1 MADKAVSKG
10 RVRSEKTAFF
20 RFLSFLVLPFMNAV
34 GKYTIQGAENVPRSG
49 AVIISP
55 NHHSEIDPLVIGVA
69 VWKTGRAPRYLAKAS
84 LFDVPVLGWAL
95 RKSRQIPVHRAGKR
109 GSDPLAAARQLATEG
124 LAVIIYPEG
133 SLTRDPDLWPM
144 RGKTG
149 AVRMA
154 LEADVP
160 LIPAA
165 HWGTQQ
171 IMPRYGK
178 LSLIGRKPVTVRF
191 GEPVDLTRFR
201 GRPIDNGLLTEA
213 TDVLMSRI
221 AGELAVLRGE
231 PAPEERWDPALHG
244 QTEIGRLELE
254 AKAEK
259 AKAGTGKSGKAA
271 RRSPRRGA
279 SGRG

>member
-1 MADKAVSKG
+1 MTG

-20 RFLSFLVLPFMNAV
+20 RMLSFIVIPFMNLV
-34 GKYTIQGAENVPRSG
+34 GKYTIDGVENVPRSG

-55 NHHSEIDPLVIGVA
+55 NHYSEIDPLVLGVA
-69 VWKTGRAPRYLAKAS
+69 VWKAGRAPRYLAKAS

-124 LAVIIYPEG
+124 LAVVIYPEG
-133 SLTRDPDLWPM
+133 SLTREPDLWPM

-165 HWGTQQ
+165 HWGTQK

-178 LSLIGRKPVTVRF
+178 LSLWGRKPVTVRF
-191 GEPVDLTRFR
+191 GDPVDLSEFR
-201 GRPIDNGLLTEA
+201 GKPIDNALLVRA
-213 TDVLMSRI
+213 TDVLMARI
-221 AGELAVLRGE
+221 AGELSVLRGE
-231 PAPEERWDPALHG
+231 PAPATRWDPALHG
-244 QTEIGRLELE
+244 QTEIGRIE
-254 AKAEK
+254 ADASPPTLDGD
-259 AKAGTGKSGKAA
+259 AAGSA
-271 RRSPRRGA
+271 
-279 SGRG
+279 

>member
-1 MADKAVSKG
+1 M
-10 RVRSEKTAFF
+10 RSEKTAFF
-20 RFLSFLVLPFMNAV
+20 RFLSFLVLPFMNLI
-34 GKYTIQGAENVPRSG
+34 GKYTIEGRENIPRSG

-55 NHHSEIDPLVIGVA
+55 NHSSEIDPLVIGAA

-95 RKSRQIPVHRAGKR
+95 RKTRQIPVHRSGKR

-165 HWGTQQ
+165 HWGTHR

-191 GEPVDLTRFR
+191 GEPVDLSEFR
-201 GRPIDNGLLTEA
+201 GRPIDNALLTKV
-213 TDVLMSRI
+213 TDRLMARI
-221 AGELAVLRGE
+221 AGELSVLRGE
-231 PAPEERWDPALHG
+231 PAPGQRWDPSVHG
-244 QTEIGRLELE
+244 QAETGRIEVSPTETSESGSGDGE
-254 AKAEK
+254 A
-259 AKAGTGKSGKAA
+259 G
-271 RRSPRRGA
+271 RRG
-279 SGRG
+279 